1 MEPRRPDPDRLLAHV
16 TAVEAQEQ
24 RGNLKV
30 FLGAAPGVGKT
41 FAMLNAAH
49 ELRRQKVEVVV
60 GIVETHGRAETQ
72 ALGAGLEVLPR
83 QRLDYRDRQ
92 LEELDLD
99 ALLRRRPRVAL
110 VDELAHSNVPGVRH
124 QRRWQDGDELLHAR
138 IDVHTTVNNQRPHY
152 SYDR

>member
-16 TAVEAQEQ
+16 TPVEAQEQ
-24 RGNLKV
+24 RGNLQV
-30 FLGAAPGVGKT
+30 FPGAAPVVGKT

-72 ALGAGLEVLPR
+72 ALVEGLEVLPR

-92 LEELDLD
+92 LEELDPV
-99 ALLRRRPRVAL
+99 ALLRRPPRVVL
-110 VDELAHSNVPGVRH
+110 VDELAHR
-124 QRRWQDGDELLHAR
+124 
-138 IDVHTTVNNQRPHY
+138 T
-152 SYDR
+152 